1 MMYYGFGLGFG
12 GISMVLFMIL
22 FWGAI
27 IWLIVWLLKQN
38 RYTTKS
44 ESKNP
49 IDIIKERYATGEIT
63 KKEYE
68 QMKKDI
74 SVR

>member
-1 MMYYGFGLGFG
+1 MYYGFGLGFG

-38 RYTTKS
+38 RCATKN
-44 ESKNP
+44 EGRNP
-49 IDIIKERYATGEIT
+49 IDILKERYATGDIT